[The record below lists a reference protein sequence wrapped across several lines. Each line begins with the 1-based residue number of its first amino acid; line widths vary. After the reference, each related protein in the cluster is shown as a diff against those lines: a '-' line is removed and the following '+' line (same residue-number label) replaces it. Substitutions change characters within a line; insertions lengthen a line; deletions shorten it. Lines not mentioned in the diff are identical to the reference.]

1 MISEIYYRILSL
13 QISRL
18 GKRIH
23 KLEQLEELEEEIE
36 QLKEKLTGNRHC
48 FSLKRNLLIVLLTKL
63 RISKLYNTKNNSYKI
78 LNKLFGNNR
87 YIVL

>member
-1 MISEIYYRILSL
+1 MYMISQIYYRILSL

-23 KLEQLEELEEEIE
+23 ELEQLEELEEEIE

-48 FSLKRNLLIVLLTKL
+48 FSLERNLIIVLLTKL
-63 RISKLYNTKNNSYKI
+63 RVLKIYNTKNNSYKI
-78 LNKLFGNNR
+78 SS
-87 YIVL
+87 V

>member
-1 MISEIYYRILSL
+1 MYMISEIYYRILSS

-23 KLEQLEELEEEIE
+23 ELEQLEELEEEIE

-48 FSLKRNLLIVLLTKL
+48 FSLKEI
-63 RISKLYNTKNNSYKI
+63 
-78 LNKLFGNNR
+78 F
-87 YIVL
+87 